1 MALVVAWLAHGYAQ
15 AQVPQ
20 PAETHTLAARH
31 RVLIITDSPG
41 DPFMNRVQA
50 ELGAIPELEVT
61 VRAPMGSLDAEARA
75 ERAQVAIRKAA
86 SGKGVEV
93 WMADA
98 TSGRSL
104 LRQLVIDESPNGPDQ
119 GLVALQ
125 TAELLRTALMAKPT
139 PSPPAAAP
147 PPTTTEPPWQPAP
160 RSNFAQAGL
169 GPLWSRGGVGPS
181 WQAWLGYQHLL
192 SRHWGLS
199 LEASAPVHR
208 GSISSTQGS
217 AEVGGVTATGGLL
230 ARLES
235 EHGHLSGTAP
245 LGAGMAAIAIKGK
258 PSEGYVATSTTSYAG
273 LAYLRL
279 GGGWN
284 PIPWLGLGASVLAG
298 TTTSRVRIQFA
309 GRTVGDWGTP
319 LLAATVHAEIDW

>member
-1 MALVVAWLAHGYAQ
+1 MAFVVAWLAHGYAQ

-20 PAETHTLAARH
+20 PAETRTLAARH
-31 RVLIITDSPG
+31 RVLIITDIPG

-61 VRAPMGSLDAEARA
+61 VRAPMGTLDAEARA

-104 LRQLVIDESPNGPDQ
+104 LRQLVVDESPNGPDQ

-125 TAELLRTALMAKPT
+125 TAELLRTALMAKPAT
-139 PSPPAAAP
+139 SHPAAAP
-147 PPTTTEPPWQPAP
+147 PPIATEPPSQPSF
-160 RSNFAQAGL
+160 RTNFAQAGV

-181 WQAWLGYQHLL
+181 WQAWLGYQHLV
-192 SRHWGLS
+192 SHHWGLA
-199 LEASAPVHR
+199 LEGSAPVHR
-208 GSISSTQGS
+208 GSISSSQGS
-217 AEVGGVTATGGLL
+217 AEVGAVTAAGGVM

-235 EHGHLSGTAP
+235 QQGHLSGTAT
-245 LGAGMAAIAIKGK
+245 LGAGMAAIAIKGN
-258 PSEGYVATSTTSYAG
+258 PSAGYVATNTTAYAG
-273 LAYLRL
+273 LGYLRL
-279 GGGWN
+279 GGAWN

-298 TTTSRVRIQFA
+298 GTTSRVRIQFA

-319 LLAATVHAEIDW
+319 LVAATVHAEIDW